1 MHDTVCGL
9 PRILLPRTLVN
20 RDAGGYCLDLDSA
33 EPFAA
38 AELTSRTPETRRSP
52 SISESSSSWQLPLPK
67 TNSASS
73 SEPAELGRTTMRSK
87 GTSEASISSLLDT
100 HSRKVVGWS
109 MDTHMRTELVVDA
122 LEMTLWRHKPGAGL
136 IHHTDRGSQ
145 FTALSFGRH
154 LQEAGLGA
162 TTSGSRWSVS
172 CKRWTPTWNPIG
184 EDARGLVQ
192 ASHL

>member
-73 SEPAELGRTTMRSK
+73 SSEPAELGRTTMRSK

-122 LEMTLWRHKPGAGL
+122 LEMALWRRKPGAGL

-145 FTALSFGRH
+145 YTALSFDSR
-154 LQEAGLGA
+154 LQEAGLEGSSQSKA
-162 TTSGSRWSVS
+162 TPAHTKTSG
-172 CKRWTPTWNPIG
+172 
-184 EDARGLVQ
+184 A
-192 ASHL
+192 ASST